1 MRTMHNFS
9 VFILT
14 NGRADN
20 VITYKTLKNSD
31 YTGNIRLLVDDEDK
45 QLEKYKKNYKDE
57 VIVFN
62 KQEAIDMTDSM
73 DNFKKRNSVVYAR
86 NIVYKK
92 AKEKG
97 FKYILVLDD
106 DYSFFGNCFNSK
118 REYITSGT
126 TIRKLDRYIKAML
139 DFFINSKLD
148 CLAMA
153 QGGDFI
159 GGSSSGVAKKY
170 LNNQYSR
177 KAMNAFFFDVDNPL
191 YFKGRINEDVNMYI
205 KEGSTGKK
213 ILTFGRIRLEQK
225 QTQSNQGGLTD
236 IYLDL
241 GTFVKSFYSIMINP
255 SCVKLTKMGVV
266 SPRIHHKIIWR
277 NAVPQIID
285 ERYKKR

>member
-1 MRTMHNFS
+1 MDNFS

-20 VITYKTLKNSD
+20 VATYKTLKTFG

-45 QLEKYKKNYKDE
+45 QLLKYKENFKNE
-57 VIVFN
+57 VIIFN
-62 KQEAIDMTDSM
+62 KQEAIDITDSM

-92 AKEKG
+92 AKESG

-106 DYSFFGNCFNSK
+106 DYTFFGNCFNEN
-118 REYITSGT
+118 REYITSNT
-126 TIRKLDRYIKAML
+126 SIKKLDKYIDTML
-139 DFFINSKLD
+139 TFFKEAKID

-159 GGSSSGVAKKY
+159 GGENSGVAKKY
-170 LNNQYSR
+170 INNKYSR

-191 YFKGRINEDVNMYI
+191 YFYGRINEDVNMYI
-205 KEGSTGKK
+205 KDGSVGKK
-213 ILTFGRIRLEQK
+213 IITFGRIRLEQK
-225 QTQSNQGGLTD
+225 QTQSNDGGLTD

-241 GTFVKSFYSIMINP
+241 GTYVKSFYSIMINP
-255 SCVKLTKMGVV
+255 SSVQLMKMGVV
-266 SPRIHHKIIWR
+266 SPRIHHKIKWK
-277 NAVPQIID
+277 NAVPLIIS
-285 ERYKKR
+285 EKHKKI